1 MPGWQGRSDNSIF
14 STFSFPFRHLLTCKL
29 RKEHGTLDQRPF
41 YPKNKVPKKKKW
53 KLEINKE
60 KQKVVIQSVQ
70 KKTVKKEPIN
80 TDLVVIEVKSENNFV
95 NPHI

>member
-1 MPGWQGRSDNSIF
+1 M
-14 STFSFPFRHLLTCKL
+14 K
-29 RKEHGTLDQRPF
+29 KKHGILDQKPF
-41 YPKNKVPKKKKW
+41 FPKKKKKW

-70 KKTVKKEPIN
+70 KKVVKKEPID

-95 NPHI
+95 NPLI